1 MTVLEAIMMLD
12 NLVDESDPDVC
23 AFIYDNLRIDSK
35 GVMQSLSGFGMN
47 PYLKKKTLFV
57 EKSGMFG
64 SLTLFHC
71 ELLSIILI
79 AFGTTKFGY
88 STEKRKHVILKH
100 LLFDTLINAR

>member
-1 MTVLEAIMMLD
+1 MMLD

-23 AFIYDNLRIDSK
+23 AFIYDNFRIDSK

-47 PYLKKKTLFV
+47 PYLQNKTLFV

-71 ELLSIILI
+71 ELLSIIHICLWYNKI
-79 AFGTTKFGY
+79 W
-88 STEKRKHVILKH
+88 I
-100 LLFDTLINAR
+100 